1 MTIHYP
7 KENESELYIGEVVDG
22 FSHGV
27 GCLKL
32 KNGELQFGHFKHG
45 LKDGFGATESS
56 EDKDNGRILYANP
69 EV

>member
-22 FSHGV
+22 FPQGV
-27 GCLKL
+27 GFLKL
-32 KNGELQFGHFKHG
+32 KNGEIQFGHFKHG